1 MNFIR
6 KLTLLIAATTL
17 LTTLSSKCME
27 VQRSTSVKSITM
39 LSDQDTNSL
48 IHELWELPPEV
59 RHIIF
64 SLFLETSLTY
74 TFKDFKA
81 LEGHTDIISS
91 LAFSPKGDIIITGSH
106 DTTARLWNATTR
118 KPLHLRLINK
128 KTVSSVAFSA
138 SGDAAL
144 IGFNKGTVCLWDFK
158 KKSLPP
164 FPQGYTDCVRA
175 AAFSPDGTTIVIIGS
190 DDNTACLWDIN
201 TRKKLSVLTGHTDLI
216 TSVAF
221 SPDGTTVIT
230 ASWDQTA
237 RLWQVTTGK
246 TLKIFL
252 RPKSIVSVAFSPEGT
267 TVLTGS
273 NDAMACVWDVKTGEQ
288 LHELEGHTS
297 WVTSVA
303 YSPDGTTILTG
314 SLDKTTRL
322 WDVTTGQQLDLQE
335 HKEGINSVVFS
346 PDGTTVFT
354 ASNKTAHACPLVKV
368 SKKSATI
375 ADFPSSPPALKK
387 TTDSVNV
394 KEQSSVL
401 GFTQAIN
408 LDDDSQKE
416 CSIQ

>member
-230 ASWDQTA
+230 GSEDGTA
-237 RLWQVTTGK
+237 RL
-246 TLKIFL
+246 
-252 RPKSIVSVAFSPEGT
+252 
-267 TVLTGS
+267 
-273 NDAMACVWDVKTGEQ
+273 WDVKTGQ
-288 LHELEGHTS
+288 QLQVLQGHMQLDVLLDVLHDILHENIFQG
-297 WVTSVA
+297 
-303 YSPDGTTILTG
+303 
-314 SLDKTTRL
+314 R
-322 WDVTTGQQLDLQE
+322 
-335 HKEGINSVVFS
+335 
-346 PDGTTVFT
+346 T
-354 ASNKTAHACPLVKV
+354 AAV
-368 SKKSATI
+368 I
-375 ADFPSSPPALKK
+375 F
-387 TTDSVNV
+387 
-394 KEQSSVL
+394 Q
-401 GFTQAIN
+401 
-408 LDDDSQKE
+408 
-416 CSIQ
+416 